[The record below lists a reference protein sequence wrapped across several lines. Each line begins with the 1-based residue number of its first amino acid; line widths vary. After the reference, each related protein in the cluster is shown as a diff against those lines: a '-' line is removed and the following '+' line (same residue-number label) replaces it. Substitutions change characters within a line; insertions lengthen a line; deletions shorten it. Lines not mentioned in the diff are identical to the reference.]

1 MTLSNFWW
9 ILIWPFLF
17 GLLSLI
23 INMQHD
29 EVVDGERCVRWHI
42 FAACALV
49 VPLVIWAGWRKGFVD
64 TETYR
69 AIFKGMPTDANQ
81 IGPYMETVTKG
92 YGFYFLELC
101 FKCFISNSDVAFFT
115 VIAVIQII
123 CLVYVYR
130 KYSIDY
136 WFSLFLFIASTDY
149 LAWMHNGIRQFL
161 AVSILFLCVPMIAK
175 KKYVLPVILVL
186 LASLIHSASLIFLPV
201 IFIVNG
207 ISWNLRTMAFL
218 LGIVVA
224 VLFVDRITGFLT
236 EAMRDTAYEGDI
248 EFLQN
253 DDGTNILRVLFYS
266 VPTIMAWF
274 FRPYI
279 EQEENP
285 LINVCVNLS
294 IVSTG
299 FYIFSFFSSGILMG
313 SIPIYFSLSN
323 YILIPWLMEK
333 VFDHDS
339 AVLLKVIFIAVYSLF
354 FIYQCGPVWGL
365 L

>member
-1 MTLSNFWW
+1 
-9 ILIWPFLF
+9 
-17 GLLSLI
+17 
-23 INMQHD
+23 
-29 EVVDGERCVRWHI
+29 
-42 FAACALV
+42 
-49 VPLVIWAGWRKGFVD
+49 
-64 TETYR
+64 
-69 AIFKGMPTDANQ
+69 
-81 IGPYMETVTKG
+81 
-92 YGFYFLELC
+92 
-101 FKCFISNSDVAFFT
+101 
-115 VIAVIQII
+115 
-123 CLVYVYR
+123 
-130 KYSIDY
+130 
-136 WFSLFLFIASTDY
+136 
-149 LAWMHNGIRQFL
+149 
-161 AVSILFLCVPMIAK
+161 
-175 KKYVLPVILVL
+175 
-186 LASLIHSASLIFLPV
+186 
-201 IFIVNG
+201 
-207 ISWNLRTMAFL
+207 
-218 LGIVVA
+218 
-224 VLFVDRITGFLT
+224 
-236 EAMRDTAYEGDI
+236 MRDTAYEGDI